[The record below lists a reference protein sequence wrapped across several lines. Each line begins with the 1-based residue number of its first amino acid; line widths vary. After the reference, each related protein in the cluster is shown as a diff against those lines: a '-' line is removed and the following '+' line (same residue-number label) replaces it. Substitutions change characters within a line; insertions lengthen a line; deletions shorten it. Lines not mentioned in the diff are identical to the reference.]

1 MPYLVQTSRINSS
14 RTRYVYL
21 AANSSNTTSE
31 LQRHAGID
39 MDIIQCDE
47 LGAKVPGHRQEQLL
61 QTFDVR
67 LLKRTCFCCSNWES
81 HCSILPG
88 GR

>member
-1 MPYLVQTSRINSS
+1 
-14 RTRYVYL
+14 
-21 AANSSNTTSE
+21 
-31 LQRHAGID
+31 

-88 GR
+88 GRSVRSKQSFRGDQRSGGSALRDRLSVYR